1 MQHPLTGPRQILYP
15 YLHHSMQVGTI
26 NGKDE
31 KQRKRELLINSK
43 SRYTLKKNKQKTHV
57 KSQYTANLRS
67 CSKAMSLVALYL
79 KT

>member
-31 KQRKRELLINSK
+31 KERKRELLINSK
-43 SRYTLKKNKQKTHV
+43 SRYTLKKKHV
-57 KSQYTANLRS
+57 RSQYTANLRS

>member
-31 KQRKRELLINSK
+31 KERKRELLINSK
-43 SRYTLKKNKQKTHV
+43 SRYTLKKEHIR
-57 KSQYTANLRS
+57 SQYTANLRS